1 MPGAVV
7 GVMSKHLDTP
17 LIVCGGQLTYE
28 STAPKVDQ
36 NTVYDVAS
44 LTKVV
49 PTSLLALMF
58 IDQGHIELDGLM
70 TDYLPGYRGAYRDE
84 ITIKHLLSYTV
95 DWGISMSSLVNL
107 KADEIYH
114 TLYNATP
121 KQPPGTSTRYCN
133 ATAILLGLILER
145 VSGVRL
151 DRLAQQMLFDPLH
164 MKRTGFAPSEF
175 LDIEQDVAPSEQL
188 PDGTPCLGVVHDE
201 SARALQKADVIPGS
215 AGLFSTVP
223 DLLQVVGLLL
233 DHGVY
238 DGRPILSE
246 AVIEHAMKPAF
257 EGLKPAPMGL
267 GWSVGPSETVGH
279 VPTSAVYKTGFT
291 GCLMYVDVVAELG
304 VVVLTNHTYPT
315 RQPDYMLRNQLFQEL
330 LETVTA

>member
-1 MPGAVV
+1 MPGGVV
-7 GVMSKHLDTP
+7 GVMSKNLETP
-17 LIVCGGQLTYE
+17 LIVHGGRLSYDAD
-28 STAPKVDQ
+28 APEVAG

-49 PTSLLALMF
+49 PTSLLTLMF

-70 TDYLPGYRGAYRDE
+70 TDYLPGYRGAYRDA

-95 DWGISMSSLVNL
+95 DWGVSMSSLAHL

-121 KQPPGTSTRYCN
+121 RAAPGTSTHYCN

-151 DRLAQQMLFDPLH
+151 DRLGKEMLFDPLH
-164 MKRTGFAPSEF
+164 MKRTGFAPAEF
-175 LDIEQDVAPSEQL
+175 ADIVQDVAPSEQL
-188 PDGTPCLGVVHDE
+188 SEGKVCQGVVHDE
-201 SARALQKADVIPGS
+201 SARALQSADLIPGS
-215 AGLFSTVP
+215 AGVFSTVP

-238 DGRPILSE
+238 DSRPILSD
-246 AVIEHAMKPAF
+246 AVIEQAMKPAF
-257 EGLKPAPMGL
+257 ENTTPSMGL

-279 VPTSAVYKTGFT
+279 VPASAVYKTGFT
-291 GCLMYVDVVAELG
+291 GCLMYVDVEAELG
-304 VVVLTNHTYPT
+304 VVVLTNHTFPT